1 MLCVEFNDEGN
12 GALRVQLFG
21 RMVGLYAED
30 ARKALANRQLP
41 ASIVVDLSE
50 VTFVDLVGEQVLLW
64 LGRLGAR
71 FVANNVYIRSVCERL
86 QLHVSKKSTGVDSE
100 TDTSVLP

>member
-1 MLCVEFNDEGN
+1 MLRVEFNDDGK
-12 GALRVQLFG
+12 GALIVRLFG
-21 RMVGLYAED
+21 RMVGPFAEN
-30 ARKALANRQLP
+30 ARNAMANRQLP

-50 VTFVDLVGEQVLLW
+50 VTFVDLLGEQVLLW

-71 FVANNVYIRSVCERL
+71 FVANNVYMRSVCEDL
-86 QLHVSKKSTGVDSE
+86 QLHISKKPTGVDSE

>member
-1 MLCVEFNDEGN
+1 MLRVEFNDDGK
-12 GALRVQLFG
+12 GGLMVRLFG

-30 ARKALANRQLP
+30 ARKALASRQLP

-50 VTFVDLVGEQVLLW
+50 VTFVDLFGEQVLLW

-71 FVANNVYIRSVCERL
+71 FVANSVYMRSVCQEMRL
-86 QLHVSKKSTGVDSE
+86 EISTKSTGVDSE

>member
-1 MLCVEFNDEGN
+1 MLRVEFNDDGN
-12 GALRVQLFG
+12 GALLVRLFG

-30 ARKALANRQLP
+30 ARNALGNRQFP

-50 VTFVDLVGEQVLLW
+50 VTFADLLGEQVLLW

-71 FVANNVYIRSVCERL
+71 FVANNVYARSVCERL
-86 QLHVSKKSTGVDSE
+86 QLPTGVGPE
-100 TDTSVLP
+100 TDTSVLS

>member
-1 MLCVEFNDEGN
+1 MLCVEFNDDGN
-12 GALRVQLFG
+12 GALRVRLFG

-30 ARKALANRQLP
+30 ARRALANRQLP

-71 FVANNVYIRSVCERL
+71 FVANNVYMRSVCEDL
-86 QLHVSKKSTGVDSE
+86 QLHISKKPTGVDSE
-100 TDTSVLP
+100 TDTSLLP

>member
-1 MLCVEFNDEGN
+1 MLRVEFNDDGN
-12 GALRVQLFG
+12 GGLMVRLFG

-30 ARKALANRQLP
+30 ARRALASRQLP

-50 VTFVDLVGEQVLLW
+50 VTFVDLFGEQVLLW

-71 FVANNVYIRSVCERL
+71 FVANSVYVRSVCEGL
-86 QLHVSKKSTGVDSE
+86 QLHISKKSTGVDSE

>member
-1 MLCVEFNDEGN
+1 MLRVEFNDEGS
-12 GALRVQLFG
+12 GELLVRLFG

-30 ARKALANRQLP
+30 ARNALANRQLP
-41 ASIVVDLSE
+41 ASTVVDLSE
-50 VTFVDLVGEQVLLW
+50 VTFVDLFGEQVLLW

-71 FVANNVYIRSVCERL
+71 FVANNVYMRSVCERL
-86 QLHVSKKSTGVDSE
+86 QLHISENPTGVDSE